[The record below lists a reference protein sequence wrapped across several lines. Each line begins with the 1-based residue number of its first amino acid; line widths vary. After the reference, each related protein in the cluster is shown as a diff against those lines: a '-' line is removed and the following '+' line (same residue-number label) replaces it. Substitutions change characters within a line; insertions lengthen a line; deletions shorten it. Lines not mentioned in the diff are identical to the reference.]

1 MIAEMHNMYEQFYS
15 YISKR
20 VIEYFIENG
29 VNEGDRFYIQ
39 LELSEQVVSLFET
52 FKQNSN
58 VQVYSIATKG
68 NPYEGLLFKVGEK
81 QMFIA
86 ASIPGVTEAF
96 LTNLRNNL
104 MDEFDTPT
112 AILFIC
118 EKTLDSLTGATVN
131 LQKPGMPLH
140 NQQLSKVIQQQ
151 LKNDNIIT
159 KNDQAVLHYILN
171 AQTNEDDDNLFY
183 YANVLEVLN
192 KHKIEAKDYYDLG
205 LFADADLISGR
216 TPKQIKQRL
225 EENQAFFE
233 KLHANHRN
241 SDTVNELAKW
251 LDDKGVK
258 QLSEANWYET
268 SFKVVKASQEAK
280 KAEVVASYV
289 QTNCQNPDIVF
300 WDKPKSDKKAGQRTR
315 FLLLFNP
322 DLLNQAILELEFDN
336 LVSGMTVAALEQGTL
351 QVRRS
356 PKNKILVGLRID
368 DPTKMY
374 FNRIDIKEQSIK
386 HQFHI
391 CVVPAPSTLFKL
403 IENKYEISCQKG
415 AKKHLIINSDDNQV
429 IFNEGAMY
437 RNEFEC
443 TLDDSKTYIDDTTE
457 LMVNF
462 IASEDEEKDLV
473 LELNYNNGNII
484 RLVKRM
490 EQERPT
496 TITGLKVHLAKQE
509 KQANFHL
516 EGDNRL
522 VQNTAAYMTREEY
535 RYSLQL
541 EKQMVQNPELL
552 NSITYKLT
560 EDTLVDLPQA
570 IHPNIQNA
578 YRKLLN
584 FYKVNDLLP
593 SLATY
598 SGDLQILAQHYLDA
612 VVAEYDKLEERVLT
626 APEKGLFDLGV
637 IYDEKNKLIYHTPL
651 HPINIAY
658 QLQLTDFARTEQL
671 EENIQKLLLSRYLLP
686 YRFNRNHELYYSIE
700 QFHSPEWTIYSEHT
714 TNNYQGSRAYVSKLT
729 KEKMTEF
736 HEHFSY
742 LFPNQRATFK
752 VKAINMGNCHE
763 LLQGI
768 FNYYHNQIQQKNKT
782 FDELIDI
789 ELYVYGAEQIVTAFE
804 QFAAYATA
812 EQIQEQFELTI
823 KTTKYKAVEL
833 IDVMR
838 KKVKY
843 YQKSLN
849 DEKLAYSHIT
859 FYEMDQNP
867 YVSSNNMQAVTT
879 GLSLNGLISGM
890 PSLFIEDQY
899 RSGFGTK
906 FFAKENTLLKTAKM
920 NNALAKAVG
929 ASDPFSSESSICTIV
944 SSTDEVLLDK
954 IYASSHWVTFIDPK
968 VDLNFFKKSKKAD
981 ELLIIHYSDQ
991 YTSSSGYDAI
1001 TVTRK
1006 VKQYETIISEFLQE
1020 KEVNVDD
1027 NAIEQVVNYF
1037 NAINGD
1043 WLLRLISS
1051 KSQFPREKLS
1061 ILSAIKVAL
1070 STLYHPNIVWIPLSL
1085 EEVLRVSGGTGLSQ
1099 SDGLFTVKNLTGT
1112 NQSYSDDLLL
1122 VGIEERSDKKL
1133 YVHFYPI
1140 EVKIGVNSDSTI
1152 TKAKSQIRTTKNL
1165 LHKFLSQEETSETRV
1180 FYKQILRNFMMQL
1193 TIGSAEKLKLYNIWP
1208 EQNWGQ
1214 VIDSEWR
1221 MKMLNDDYIVTE
1233 DLEQYIEKGA
1243 IISFKTG
1250 TNFSTVSHSEDV
1262 IIIELGEQAGYSYI
1276 TTDLQELK
1284 NRIQSPESDLY
1295 GDDLLAN
1302 RYIVSENTGIN
1313 TDPQEP
1319 TYVPMG
1325 ENAKGVEQ
1333 PLTPTGAGSAIR
1345 EDHAGNDQDI
1355 PEEPAIETSVTKQ
1368 MEIVFGTSKET
1379 GEQVVWYPTN
1389 TDLVSHTN
1397 TGIIGTMGTGKT
1409 QFTKSLIT
1417 QLYQQQKN
1425 NVNQKPLGIL
1435 IFDYKGD
1442 YIDDAFVEAT
1452 NPEVLEI
1459 FHLPFNPLALPK
1471 SNQNLLPLHTAN
1483 TLKETISKAFNLG
1496 PKQQQKLSDIIMSAY
1511 EKRGI
1516 HKVKKDTWQNQAPT
1530 LADAFKQYLQSD
1542 DVAEDSLYAA
1552 INKIIEF
1559 ELFEPDSSNTK
1570 DLFELITQNNVTVIS
1585 LNGYDQDLQNLV
1597 VAITLDIFYSQMLVC
1612 GESDYDGQYRQLT
1625 KMILVDEADNFL
1637 SQNFQ
1642 AVKKIMKE
1650 GRMFGVGTILSTQ
1663 LLTHFDEYKDYIST
1677 WIVHN
1682 VTGISAKDIR
1692 YIFNTQSKPEEDSIV
1707 FKVKNLKKHES
1718 LVKLPSNQRP
1728 IFTKDL
1734 AFWELKK

>member
-1 MIAEMHNMYEQFYS
+1 MYEQFYS

-20 VIEYFIENG
+20 VIEYFNENG
-29 VNEGDRFYIQ
+29 ISEGDRFYIQ
-39 LELSEQVVSLFET
+39 LELSDQVVALFET
-52 FKQNSN
+52 FKQNER
-58 VQVYSIATKG
+58 VQVYSLQTKG
-68 NPYEGLLFKVGEK
+68 NPYEGLLFPVGDK

-104 MDEFDTPT
+104 MAEFEKPT

-140 NQQLSKVIQQQ
+140 NLQLSKAIQQQ
-151 LKNDNIIT
+151 LQNDEFISE
-159 KNDQAVLHYILN
+159 NDQAVLHYVLN
-171 AQTNEDDDNLFY
+171 GQANDEDDNLFY

-192 KHKIEAKDYYDLG
+192 KHQIEAKDYRELG
-205 LFADADLISGR
+205 LFMDTDLISGR
-216 TPKQIKQRL
+216 TAKQVQQRL
-225 EENQAFFE
+225 AENHAFFE
-233 KLHANHRN
+233 RLHANHRN
-241 SDTVNELAKW
+241 SDTQNELSKW
-251 LDDKGVK
+251 LDDQGVK
-258 QLSEANWYET
+258 QLEASNWYELP
-268 SFKVVKASQEAK
+268 FKVVKASQEAK
-280 KAEVVASYV
+280 KAEVVANYV
-289 QTNCQNPDIVF
+289 QTTCQTNDIVL
-300 WDKPKSDKKAGQRTR
+300 WDKPKSEKKAGQRTR
-315 FLLLFNP
+315 FILLFNP
-322 DLLNQAILELEFDN
+322 DLVNQIGFDFEFDN
-336 LVSGMTVAALEQGTL
+336 SVSNVLAGALDSTSIR
-351 QVRRS
+351 VRRL
-356 PKNKILVGLRID
+356 PKNKIRINLGLA

-374 FNRIDIKEQSIK
+374 FNRVDVKEQSLK
-386 HQFHI
+386 HQFNI
-391 CVVPAPSTLFKL
+391 CVVPAPSRLFKTL
-403 IENKYEISCQKG
+403 EDKYEIVCQKG
-415 AKKHLIINSDDNQV
+415 AKKYLVINSDYNQLV
-429 IFNEGAMY
+429 FNEGATY
-437 RNEFEC
+437 RRNFEC
-443 TLDDSKTYIDDTTE
+443 TLNDGDVTIDDVTE
-457 LMVNF
+457 LTVHF
-462 IASEDEEKDLV
+462 IASGDEEKDLE
-473 LELNYNNGNII
+473 LALNYEGNRI
-484 RLVKRM
+484 RLIKRM

-496 TITGLKVHLAKQE
+496 VITGLKVHLAKQE

-522 VQNTAAYMTREEY
+522 VQNTSAYMTREDY
-535 RYSLQL
+535 RDSLQL
-541 EKQMVQNPELL
+541 EKQMVQNPLLL
-552 NSITYKLT
+552 NSVTYQ
-560 EDTLVDLPQA
+560 LVNDELVELPQTV
-570 IHPNIQNA
+570 HFEIQNA

-584 FYKVNDLLP
+584 FYKANDLLP
-593 SLATY
+593 SLAAY
-598 SGDLQILAQHYLDA
+598 SGDHRILAQQYLDA
-612 VVAEYDKLEERVLT
+612 VVAEYDKLQERVLT
-626 APEKGLFDLGV
+626 TAEKGLFDLGV

-658 QLQLTDFARTEQL
+658 QLQLADVAQTEQL
-671 EENIQKLLLSRYLLP
+671 DESIQKLLLSRYLLP

-700 QFHSPEWTIYSEHT
+700 QFHSPEWTIYSEHA
-714 TNNYQGSRAYVSKLT
+714 TNSYQGSRAYVAKLT

-752 VKAINMGNCHE
+752 VKAINLGNCHE

-768 FNYYHNQIQQKNKT
+768 FNYYHHQIQQKNKS
-782 FDELIDI
+782 FDDLIDI

-812 EQIQEQFELTI
+812 EQIQEKFELTI
-823 KTTKYKAVEL
+823 KTSKYKATDL

-843 YQKSLN
+843 YQKSLTEAN
-849 DEKLAYSHIT
+849 LAYSHIT
-859 FYEMDQNP
+859 FYEMDQKP
-867 YVSSNNMQAVTT
+867 YVSSNNMQAVAT

-906 FFAKENTLLKTAKM
+906 FFAEENTLLKTAKL

-954 IYASSHWVTFIDPK
+954 IYTSSHWVTFIDPK

-1020 KEVNVDD
+1020 KEVTVDD
-1027 NAIEQVVNYF
+1027 AAMEQVVNYF

-1061 ILSAIKVAL
+1061 ILSAVKVAL
-1070 STLYHPNIVWIPLSL
+1070 GTLYHPNIIWIPLSL

-1122 VGIEERSDKKL
+1122 VGLEQRADEQL

-1140 EVKIGVNSDSTI
+1140 EVKIGVNSETTI
-1152 TKAKSQIRTTKNL
+1152 SKAKTQIRTTKAL
-1165 LHKFLSQEETSETRV
+1165 LHKFLSQSETAETRI

-1193 TIGSAEKLKLYNIWP
+1193 AIGSAEKLKLYNVWP
-1208 EQNWGQ
+1208 EQNWDQ
-1214 VIDSEWR
+1214 VTSSEWR
-1221 MKMLNDDYIVTE
+1221 TKMLNDDYIVSE

-1250 TNFSTVSHSEDV
+1250 TNFSTIVRSEDV
-1262 IIIELGEQAGYSYI
+1262 IIIELGEQAGYAYI
-1276 TTDLQELK
+1276 TTDLEELK
-1284 NRIQSPESDLY
+1284 NRIQSIESDLY
-1295 GDDLLAN
+1295 CKDLLAN
-1302 RYIVSENTGIN
+1302 CYKPVKSIQPIEPVIPLQPTIPGSIIQDPVEPLELIELGTPVKPTVVGIPPEIVEA
-1313 TDPQEP
+1313 PQ
-1319 TYVPMG
+1319 
-1325 ENAKGVEQ
+1325 
-1333 PLTPTGAGSAIR
+1333 
-1345 EDHAGNDQDI
+1345 
-1355 PEEPAIETSVTKQ
+1355 KQ
-1368 MEIVFGTSKET
+1368 MEIIFGTSKET
-1379 GEQVVWYPTN
+1379 SEPVIWYPTN
-1389 TDLVSHTN
+1389 TEVVSHTN

-1417 QLYQQQKN
+1417 QLYQQQQN

-1442 YIDDAFVEAT
+1442 YIDDAFVAAT
-1452 NPEVLEI
+1452 NPEILDI
-1459 FHLPFNPLALPK
+1459 FHLPFNPLALPQ
-1471 SNQNLLPLHTAN
+1471 STQNLLPLHTTN
-1483 TLKETISKAFNLG
+1483 TLKETITKAFNLG
-1496 PKQQQKLSDIIMSAY
+1496 PKQQQRLSDIMMSAY
-1511 EKRGI
+1511 DRRGI
-1516 HKVKKDTWQNQAPT
+1516 HKIKKDTWQNQAPT
-1530 LADAFKQYLQSD
+1530 LAEAFNHYLQSE

-1559 ELFEPDSSNTK
+1559 ELFEPDGSKTQ
-1570 DLFELITQNNVTVIS
+1570 DLFELIERNNVTVIS

-1597 VAITLDIFYSQMLVC
+1597 VAITLDIFYSQMLVR
-1612 GESDYDGQYRQLT
+1612 GESEYDGQYRQLT

-1682 VTGISAKDIR
+1682 VTGINAKDIR
-1692 YIFNTQSKPEEDSIV
+1692 YIFNTQTKAEEDAVV

-1728 IFTKDL
+1728 MFTKDL